1 MNTTDQYLSD
11 FHRALDLLPLSNI
24 EELIAWL
31 HDARL
36 NGNQVFIMG
45 NGGSAATASHFV
57 CDLAKSTRRPG
68 WPNFRVIGLTDN
80 VAIISAYANDEGYEN
95 IFSNQLAS
103 FVRPQDI
110 VIAISGSGNSR
121 NVLRA
126 IELARS
132 CGAKT
137 VALTGFDGGM
147 LGRIVHLNVYIPCN
161 RMEIV
166 EDIHL
171 MIEHMV
177 SSALRQLTETG
188 KIQIDAQAAA
198 PSSPSLADHLFTS
211 FTGMELPPVSTENSR
226 ELLSSLS
233 SELADQL
240 NLHDLLVRSMQITL
254 NLVQAAS
261 GTIIVLDEVGNVV
274 DGALALYGQVVENPI
289 QRLVEIYHQGIAGWV
304 AQHREAVLVPS
315 TRDDTRWMQ
324 REYEYKSIDT
334 RSAVSVP
341 LMTQDRVA
349 GVVTLVHPKPG
360 HFRME
365 DMAILTAVTQMI
377 SYSFRTHGIVSPQ
390 DPS

>member
-1 MNTTDQYLSD
+1 MNTTDQYLSE
-11 FHRALDLLPLSNI
+11 FHKALNLLPLSTI

-57 CDLAKSTRRPG
+57 CDLAKSTRRQG

-80 VAIISAYANDEGYEN
+80 VAIMTAYANDEGYEN
-95 IFSNQLAS
+95 IFANQLAN

-126 IELARS
+126 IEMARS
-132 CGAKT
+132 CGART
-137 VALTGFDGGM
+137 VALTGFNGGM
-147 LGRIVHLNVYIPCN
+147 LGRMVHLNIHIPCN

-188 KIQIDAQAAA
+188 KIQVDAGA
-198 PSSPSLADHLFTS
+198 PAETSLADQLFAS
-211 FTGMELPPVSTENSR
+211 FTGKDLPPLSTENSR
-226 ELLSSLS
+226 DLLANLS
-233 SELADQL
+233 IELAQQV
-240 NLHDLLVRSMQITL
+240 NLHELLVRAMQITL
-254 NLVQAAS
+254 TMVQAAS
-261 GTIIVLDEVGNVV
+261 GTIIVLDEAGEVV
-274 DGALALYGQVVENPI
+274 DGALALYGQVVDHPI
-289 QRLVEIYHQGIAGWV
+289 QRLVEIYHEGLAGWV
-304 AQHREAVLVPS
+304 AQHREAVLIPK
-315 TRDDTRWMQ
+315 TRDDPRWLQ
-324 REYEYKSIDT
+324 RDYDYKSIDS
-334 RSAVSVP
+334 RSAISVP
-341 LMTQDRVA
+341 LMTQDRVV
-349 GVVTLVHPKPG
+349 GVATLVHPKPG

-365 DMAILTAVTQMI
+365 DMAFLAAITQMI
-377 SYSFRTHGIVSPQ
+377 SYSFKTRGMVTPQ

>member
-324 REYEYKSIDT
+324 REYE
-334 RSAVSVP
+334 
-341 LMTQDRVA
+341 
-349 GVVTLVHPKPG
+349 
-360 HFRME
+360 
-365 DMAILTAVTQMI
+365 
-377 SYSFRTHGIVSPQ
+377 
-390 DPS
+390 